1 MCYSSLYPLPST
13 YSSPLFIMCNQT
25 SLSAFL
31 EGVNF
36 MDEDVMNLELELE
49 EDLLCE
55 DGLMLDMDVDEVQHA
70 LLNGKPQLE
79 EPQEPRADM
88 HMEFLSCDDNGPLPP
103 LDFIENDAELAALMA
118 DSSGDRQSATQQLEK
133 LAHCMRQSEMTLR
146 QQQSILAKAMEA
158 AAVAA
163 SSPSTEEDQCFAKAN
178 LFFTGHR
185 ATITPELEQSRQ
197 SIWSMIQQQHPVWTQ
212 KPHTTAA
219 A

>member
-1 MCYSSLYPLPST
+1 
-13 YSSPLFIMCNQT
+13 MCNHT

-36 MDEDVMNLELELE
+36 MDEEVMNLELELE

-70 LLNGKPQLE
+70 LLNGKQPEAETAKPQVV
-79 EPQEPRADM
+79 ADM
-88 HMEFLSCDDNGPLPP
+88 HMEFLSCEDNGPLPP
-103 LDFIENDAELAALMA
+103 LDFIENDADLAALMA
-118 DSSGDRQSATQQLEK
+118 DHDCSEPATATQQLEK

-146 QQQSILAKAMEA
+146 QQQSILAKAQA
-158 AAVAA
+158 AAAA
-163 SSPSTEEDQCFAKAN
+163 ATPEDDKCFAKAN
-178 LFFTGHR
+178 LFFSGHR

-197 SIWSMIQQQHPVWTQ
+197 SIWSMIQQQNPVWTQ
-212 KPHTTAA
+212 KPPTTAA